1 MEQKR
6 FDEKFAVIVNK
17 EREILKHKQSLQEA
31 KEKKRLAAR
40 EFIEQK
46 MIPWVIESAAKHLCV
61 KIVNQNKI

>member
-1 MEQKR
+1 M
-6 FDEKFAVIVNK
+6 NK